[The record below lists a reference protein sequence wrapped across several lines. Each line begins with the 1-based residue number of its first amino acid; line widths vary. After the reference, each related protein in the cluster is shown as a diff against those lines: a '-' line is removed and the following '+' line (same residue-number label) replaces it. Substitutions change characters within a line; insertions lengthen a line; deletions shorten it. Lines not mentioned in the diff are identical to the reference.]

1 MLQESVSHQR
11 TRQATTVYLF
21 TDATSHSVPHQRKF
35 VYFASWL
42 SKKLTANSTQT
53 VRPLPKLT
61 HERHILGMSTSPRNN
76 SHSQIIR
83 IIRIIVHRKR
93 IPNHTQM
100 TSSVVGIK
108 TIRWHLVDMF
118 IRTVSSWWHTH
129 TLKKTANQNT
139 PAKVGGKLVNIWPE
153 KYPTSTSAI
162 LLCIERNAAPPQ
174 SKRAMIRRRAI
185 VLGAT
190 LFTCCYSEH
199 TCCGLRTCP
208 LAVLDPQGSGNRNG
222 P

>member
-129 TLKKTANQNT
+129 THSKKQPIRTRRPKWAENLSIYDQ
-139 PAKVGGKLVNIWPE
+139 K
-153 KYPTSTSAI
+153 SI
-162 LLCIERNAAPPQ
+162 LHRPPQ
-174 SKRAMIRRRAI
+174 FCCVSN
-185 VLGAT
+185 AT
-190 LFTCCYSEH
+190 PRLLNQSERWLDD
-199 TCCGLRTCP
+199 GL
-208 LAVLDPQGSGNRNG
+208 LY
-222 P
+222 